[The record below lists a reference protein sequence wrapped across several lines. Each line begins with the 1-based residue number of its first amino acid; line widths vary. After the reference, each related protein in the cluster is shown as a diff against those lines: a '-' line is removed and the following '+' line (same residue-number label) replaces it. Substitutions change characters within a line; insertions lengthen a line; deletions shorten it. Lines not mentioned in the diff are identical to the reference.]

1 MVESKIPP
9 KEKQALNSYIKYSA
23 LGFQMIGIIGLFTY
37 AGYKIDQEQQT
48 KTPIYTGILSLL
60 GVLASLFVV
69 FKSLKSN

>member
-1 MVESKIPP
+1 MGENKFPQ

-37 AGYKIDQEQQT
+37 AGYKIDQVQQT
-48 KTPIYTGILSLL
+48 KTPIYTGLSSLM
-60 GVLASLFVV
+60 GVLVSLYVV

>member
-1 MVESKIPP
+1 MGENKIPQ

-37 AGYKIDQEQQT
+37 AGYKIDQVQQT
-48 KTPIYTGILSLL
+48 KTPIYTGLSSLM
-60 GVLASLFVV
+60 GVLVSLYVV

>member
-1 MVESKIPP
+1 MGENKFPQ

-37 AGYKIDQEQQT
+37 AGYKIDQVQQT
-48 KTPIYTGILSLL
+48 KTPIYTGLSSLM
-60 GVLASLFVV
+60 GVLISLYVV